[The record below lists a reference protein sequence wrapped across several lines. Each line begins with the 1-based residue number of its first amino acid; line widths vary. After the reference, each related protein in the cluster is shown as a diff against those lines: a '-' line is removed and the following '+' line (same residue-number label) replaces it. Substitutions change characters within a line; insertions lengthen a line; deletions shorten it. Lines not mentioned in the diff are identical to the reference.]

1 MPLIKTVVKR
11 PVAVTIIVAVVMILG
26 YFTFSRLTVDLY
38 PEMKF
43 PIAAVIVSYS
53 GAGPEEVESQ
63 VTIPME
69 GTVTTLSN
77 IKQMQSISS
86 AGQSIILIT
95 FNWGTNMDYAT
106 ADIREKIG
114 IIEKFLPSGAD
125 KPMIVKMDPT
135 MMPVMQMGISGADD
149 LATLQSIAEDYIE
162 PRLSRIPEVASV
174 VITGGMER
182 EVMVE
187 VDPVKLE
194 NYGLTLAQVNQVLQ
208 MENFNMAGGK
218 MEQGGRDFFVRNLQQ
233 FESVSDIGDV
243 VILNPTG
250 GQVCLKDIAAI
261 TDGIKDQAQI
271 TRVDGEYALGVHILK
286 QSDANT
292 VKTSQNVK
300 SELEKIE
307 KELDMD
313 LSVEVVYDQADYVI
327 GAIDNTKKMLYE
339 GALLAALI
347 LFFFLRNVRSTLIIF
362 TAIPL
367 SIIATFILMYFTGN
381 TVNLLTMGGLA
392 LGVGRIVDDSI
403 VVFENIYRH
412 RMLGL
417 PPIEAAIKGASEVGG
432 AVIASTTTII
442 AVFVP
447 IVFVEGLAAIIF
459 KPMAMT
465 ISFAIFCS
473 LIVALT
479 IIPLMSSRM
488 LTDKVMN
495 KNQDSTGRVNQA
507 VDKFGGW
514 IDGLGERYKALL
526 RQCLQRR
533 RLVVVFVTVL
543 MIGSFALVPLIGA
556 EFLPTMDSGEI
567 SISIETDKGS
577 KLNSTDEL
585 CEQAEKEL
593 RKFKEVETIFT
604 SVGSQGTMMMSGSG
618 ENDRAT
624 MYVKLSSKDDRDR
637 TVEEMAEAFRRE
649 MVNVAGAKIEVSVM
663 DMSSMMSTGGGQ
675 INVQVRGDDMD
686 VLRNLSDEIAE
697 IIRSVPGTREVV
709 ATLTDG
715 SPEMQ
720 VKIDR
725 QRAASYGLTP
735 MQISTSIKNAMEGS
749 VTTRYKVEGT
759 EIDVR
764 VRYVPEG
771 NKDINHLS
779 NLTIFA
785 PTGAVVKLSQVA
797 TFEMAQ
803 GPISVNRIDQ
813 VRVGDINGYLLNRD
827 LRSVMTDIQAKVEK
841 MNLPAGYTVEYGG
854 QNQEMME
861 SFGSLAI
868 ALLLALILV
877 YAVMA
882 VQYESFFSPFVIMFS
897 VPTAIIG
904 VVLGLLLTGRSFS
917 VTAFI
922 GIIMLV
928 GIVVSNAIILVDYL
942 NKLRA
947 RGMERDEAIVEA
959 GRVRL
964 RPILMTALT
973 TILAMFPMSLGLG
986 EGGEVQAPLAT
997 VVVSGLLVSTL
1008 VTLVLVPVVYSIF
1021 DDWGQA
1027 LNRRFKRNA
1036 PQQDTDLPVG

>member
-38 PEMKF
+38 PEMKL
-43 PIAAVIVSYS
+43 PIAAVIVSYP

-77 IKQMQSISS
+77 IKELQSISS

-135 MMPVMQMGISGADD
+135 MMPIMQMGVSGADD

-182 EVMVE
+182 EVTVE

-218 MEQGGRDFFVRNLQQ
+218 MEQGGREFFVRNLQQ

-243 VILNPTG
+243 VILTPTG
-250 GQVCLKDIAAI
+250 GQVYLKDIATI
-261 TDGIKDQAQI
+261 TDGVKDQSQI

-292 VKTSQNVK
+292 VKTSQAVRA
-300 SELEKIE
+300 ELKKIE

-313 LSVEVVYDQADYVI
+313 LNVRIVYDQADYII
-327 GAIDNTKKMLYE
+327 GSIDNTKKMLYE

-347 LFFFLRNVRSTLIIF
+347 LFFFLRNMRSTLIIF

-412 RMLGL
+412 RTLGL

-432 AVIASTTTII
+432 AVIASTTTIM
-442 AVFVP
+442 AVFLP

-488 LTDKVMN
+488 LTDKVMQ
-495 KNQDSTGRVNQA
+495 KNPDSAGRVNQA
-507 VDKFGGW
+507 VNKFGGW
-514 IDGLGERYKALL
+514 IDGLGERYKVLL
-526 RQCLQRR
+526 QQCLQRR
-533 RLVVVFVTVL
+533 RLVVVIVTVL
-543 MIGSFALVPLIGA
+543 MIGSFALMPLIGA

-577 KLNSTDEL
+577 KLASTNEL
-585 CEQAEKEL
+585 CAQVEKEL
-593 RKFKEVETIFT
+593 REFKEVETIFT
-604 SVGSQGTMMMSGSG
+604 SVGSQGTMMMGGSG

-624 MYVKLSSKDDRDR
+624 MYVKLCSKYDRDL

-649 MVNVAGAKIEVSVM
+649 MVNVAGAKIKVSVM

-675 INVQVRGDDMD
+675 INVQVRGDDSD
-686 VLRNLSDEIAE
+686 VLRDLSDEIAE

-735 MQISTSIKNAMEGS
+735 MQISSEIKNAMEGS

-779 NLTIFA
+779 NLTILA
-785 PTGAVVKLSQVA
+785 PGGAVVKLSQVA
-797 TFEMAQ
+797 SFEMAQ

-827 LRSVMTDIQAKVEK
+827 LRSVMADIQAEIEK

-904 VVLGLLLTGRSFS
+904 VVLGLLLTGRTFS

-973 TILAMFPMSLGLG
+973 TILAMFPMTLALG

-1027 LNRRFKRNA
+1027 LNRRFKRNT

>member
-38 PEMKF
+38 PEMKL
-43 PIAAVIVSYS
+43 PIAAVIVSYP

-77 IKQMQSISS
+77 IKELQAVSS
-86 AGQSIILIT
+86 AGQSLLIIT

-114 IIEKFLPSGAD
+114 IIEKYLPSGVD

-135 MMPVMQMGISGADD
+135 MMPVMQMGISGTDD

-174 VITGGMER
+174 VITGGTER
-182 EVMVE
+182 EITVE

-194 NYGLTLAQVNQVLQ
+194 NYSLSLAQVNQVLQ

-218 MEQGGRDFFVRNLQQ
+218 MEQGGREFFVRNLQQ

-243 VILNPTG
+243 VILTPAG
-250 GQVCLKDIAAI
+250 GQVYLKDIATI
-261 TDGIKDQAQI
+261 TDGVKDQSQI
-271 TRVDGEYALGVHILK
+271 TRVNGEYALGVHILK

-292 VKTSQNVK
+292 VKTSKAVRA
-300 SELEKIE
+300 ELKKIE
-307 KELDMD
+307 KELDMNLNVD
-313 LSVEVVYDQADYVI
+313 VVYDQADYI
-327 GAIDNTKKMLYE
+327 ISSIDNTKKMLYE

-347 LFFFLRNVRSTLIIF
+347 LFFFLRNMRSTLIIF

-381 TVNLLTMGGLA
+381 TVNLLTMGDLA

-412 RMLGL
+412 RMMGL

-442 AVFVP
+442 AVFLP

-488 LTDKVMN
+488 LTDKAMN
-495 KNQDSTGRVNQA
+495 RNPEATGRINRA

-514 IDGLGERYKALL
+514 IDGLGERYKVLL
-526 RQCLQRR
+526 QQCLQRR
-533 RLVVVFVTVL
+533 RLVVVIVTVL
-543 MIGSFALVPLIGA
+543 MIGSVALMPLIGA

-577 KLNSTDEL
+577 KLASTNEL
-585 CEQAEKEL
+585 CAQVEGEL
-593 RKFKEVETIFT
+593 REFKEVETIFT

-624 MYVKLSSKDDRDR
+624 MYVKLCSKYDRDR

-649 MVNVAGAKIEVSVM
+649 LVNVAGAKIKVSVM

-686 VLRNLSDEIAE
+686 VLRDLSDEIAE

-709 ATLTDG
+709 ASLTDG

-735 MQISTSIKNAMEGS
+735 MQISSGIKNAMEGS

-779 NLTIFA
+779 NLTILA

-827 LRSVMTDIQAKVEK
+827 LKSVMSDIQTKVEK

-942 NKLRA
+942 NKLRE

-973 TILAMFPMSLGLG
+973 TILAMFPMTLGLG
-986 EGGEVQAPLAT
+986 DGGEVQAPLAT

-1027 LNRRFKRNA
+1027 LNRRFKRNT
-1036 PQQDTDLPVG
+1036 PQETDLPVA